1 MLYLEVNIGGGRTPG
16 KLLIFEGDQPE
27 EVVQCFA
34 KVYGIS
40 ENKNVKLLDIVKVQL
55 TKILQQIGEVID
67 SEKEDEDSSSSG
79 SDEIIRDGGDRANN
93 SGEFRQYCDQQSSNN
108 TNNSEL
114 LY

>member
-40 ENKNVKLLDIVKVQL
+40 ENKRVKLLEIVKVQL

-79 SDEIIRDGGDRANN
+79 SDEIIRECDRAN
-93 SGEFRQYCDQQSSNN
+93 SGEFRQYCDQ
-108 TNNSEL
+108 
-114 LY
+114 